1 MKRAAYPFSVLAVAA
16 LILTVL
22 RPSLVW
28 LGACLLVLALYS
40 LTAACSLY
48 RPPEDH
54 LGVIYRFDRFERWA
68 PPDEWIVRIP
78 WVDVV
83 RTVVNLQI
91 RQVPVPLPDLV
102 TRDQVSVSCEVMVT
116 YRVDPRDV
124 DRGLISQ
131 VVGFSKADW
140 DGIITTTLRE
150 VAIQVVAR
158 MAFLHLS
165 SVRGLRELKEAL
177 GTELSER
184 LRLLGLVIV
193 PRSGVTVQAV
203 RTADAVREVLIQRYA
218 AEPLG
223 AAALA
228 RVRPMLTEL
237 KQADIDN
244 ARNALLLAWGA
255 TIVQGASPPSI
266 VVTGAGDG
274 RGNGHGPP
282 PDALSAPPR
291 QGPLSSAE
299 PPTRRSASRSRLRER
314 QSPD

>member
-1 MKRAAYPFSVLAVAA
+1 MKRTAYLFSALAVVA
-16 LILTVL
+16 LVLTVL
-22 RPSLVW
+22 RPSLLWFGVW
-28 LGACLLVLALYS
+28 LLIVALYG
-40 LTAACSLY
+40 LAFTCSLY

-54 LGVIYRFDRFERWA
+54 LGVLYRFDRFHRWA
-68 PPDEWIVRIP
+68 KPDQWIVRIP
-78 WVDVV
+78 WADTE
-83 RTVVNLQI
+83 RARVNLQM
-91 RQVPVPLPDLV
+91 RQVLVVLPDLATQDQVPVN
-102 TRDQVSVSCEVMVT
+102 SEVMVA
-116 YRVDPRDV
+116 YRLDPQGM
-124 DRGLISQ
+124 DRSLIPQ
-131 VVGFSKADW
+131 FLAFSKADW

-184 LRLLGLVIV
+184 LRLLGLIIV

-203 RTADAVREVLIQRYA
+203 RTTDAVREVLIQRYA

-237 KQADIDN
+237 EQADIDN

-266 VVTGAGDG
+266 VLTGAGDG

-282 PDALSAPPR
+282 
-291 QGPLSSAE
+291 SSAE
-299 PPTRRSASRSRLRER
+299 PPTRRSASTLTNA
-314 QSPD
+314 